1 MMLFLRLVILGIYA
15 GRKGG
20 RIISK
25 AGTQDRKRSGRA
37 LSLILAACA
46 MVGCASSPVQN
57 GAPLKGSN
65 GLSLAPTLQEIT
77 PTRRAL
83 FDLPPPNRPVAVAV
97 YGFTDQ
103 TGQFRQSSVGQSF
116 SSAVTQG
123 STSVLVR
130 ALEDAGKSRWFTIV
144 EREQIGR
151 LMQERRIIHNMRELY
166 LGEKGYDPQVLPS
179 LLFAGVLLEGGII
192 GYDSNTVTGGIGAGY
207 LGISGRTQYRQDV
220 VTVYLRAVSVRTGE
234 VLTTVTSSQTISSYA
249 LGGGAFR
256 YVGFKKLLE
265 AEAGLTLNE
274 PRMMA
279 LQQAVEYAVY
289 GLVMEGVELKLWE
302 FQDTGAGWPYV
313 WHYQKERDSS
323 YLPAT
328 LTRTKGL
335 SREN

>member
-1 MMLFLRLVILGIYA
+1 MCA
-15 GRKGG
+15 GHKKGG
-20 RIISK
+20 GIISK
-25 AGTQDRKRSGRA
+25 TCTQDQKWSGRA
-37 LSLILAACA
+37 LALMLTACVLA
-46 MVGCASSPVQN
+46 GCASVPLQDQS
-57 GAPLKGSN
+57 GAR
-65 GLSLAPTLQEIT
+65 GLSQAPALQEIT
-77 PTRRAL
+77 PSRRAL

-103 TGQFRQSSVGQSF
+103 TGQFRQSSLGQTF

-123 STSVLVR
+123 SGSVLIK
-130 ALEDAGKSRWFTIV
+130 ALEDAGRTRWFTIV
-144 EREQIGR
+144 EREQVGR

-166 LGEKGYDPQVLPS
+166 LGETGYDPQVLPS

-192 GYDSNTVTGGIGAGY
+192 GYDSNTVTGGVGAGY

-234 VLTTVTSSQTISSYA
+234 VLTTVTSSRTISSYG

-274 PRMMA
+274 PRLMA
-279 LQQAVEYAVY
+279 LQQAVEQAVY
-289 GLVMEGVELKLWE
+289 GLIMEGVELKLWE
-302 FQDTGAGWPYV
+302 FQDTSAGWPYV

-328 LTRTKGL
+328 LARVKGL